1 MDVVDT
7 IPVVGPVVG
16 AGKDLAEFV
25 ETGFGRRILM
35 DTPHMKVVLVAFLP
49 GQRIPDH
56 APAVDLAVSVLEGD
70 GRVRIDDQEFGVR
83 AGDVAMIPAGAA
95 RSITAGSAGMVALHV
110 VSPPPTA
117 ADHATA
123 QPPLPRN
130 APTLS
135 GGHIAEAVAREHVHL
150 RPIVESL
157 GDLAD
162 NLGDMSQTDRA
173 DRLAKVASFLREDL
187 LSHARA
193 EEDTIYPMAEMV
205 LRARGGA
212 IGTMLLG
219 HEAIT
224 ALVEELEDA
233 ISAEEIDA
241 MPRILHSL
249 RAVILLHLEEEE
261 AVYLPALIGLS
272 EAETV
277 SLAGALGIES

>member
-1 MDVVDT
+1 MDAVDT

-16 AGKDLAEFV
+16 TGKDLAEFV
-25 ETGFGRRILM
+25 ETGFGKRILM
-35 DTPHMKVVLVAFLP
+35 DTPHMKVVLAGFLP

-56 APAVDLAVSVLEGD
+56 APAVDLAVSVLDGD
-70 GRVRIDDQEFGVR
+70 GVIRIDDGEFGVR
-83 AGDVAMIPAGAA
+83 TGDVAMIPAGAA
-95 RSITAGSAGMVALHV
+95 RSVTAGPAGMVVLHV
-110 VSPPPTA
+110 VSPPPTS

-123 QPPLPRN
+123 QPPLQRN

-135 GGHIAEAVAREHVHL
+135 GVKIAEAVAREHVHL

-162 NLGDMSQTDRA
+162 NLGNMNQTDRA
-173 DRLAKVASFLREDL
+173 DRLAKAASFLRDDL

-193 EEDTIYPMAEMV
+193 EEGTIYPVAEMV

-233 ISAEEIDA
+233 ISTEEFDA
-241 MPRILHSL
+241 LPRILHSL
-249 RAVILLHLEEEE
+249 RAVVLLHLEEEE
-261 AVYLPALIGLS
+261 AVYLPALAGLS
-272 EAETV
+272 EVEAA
-277 SLAGALGIES
+277 SLADALGIEN

>member
-1 MDVVDT
+1 M
-7 IPVVGPVVG
+7 
-16 AGKDLAEFV
+16 
-25 ETGFGRRILM
+25 
-35 DTPHMKVVLVAFLP
+35 
-49 GQRIPDH
+49 
-56 APAVDLAVSVLEGD
+56 
-70 GRVRIDDQEFGVR
+70 
-83 AGDVAMIPAGAA
+83 
-95 RSITAGSAGMVALHV
+95 
-110 VSPPPTA
+110 
-117 ADHATA
+117 
-123 QPPLPRN
+123 
-130 APTLS
+130 
-135 GGHIAEAVAREHVHL
+135 HL